1 MKVEILSTG
10 TELLRGRNVDTNA
23 AWMAVELEKA
33 GLEVIYHQ
41 TVDDHFGR
49 LVDALK
55 LAMARADVILLT
67 GGLGPTEDD
76 YTRAIAAEAF
86 HRPLVFRKDLWGK
99 IRERFRRYKIK
110 MAAINRRQAY
120 APGGA
125 SILPNPHGSA
135 PGFALRQDGVFFAA
149 MPGPPRELYPM
160 FRDHVLPRIRR
171 RADFEIW
178 EGKSFGVP
186 EGTVDEIVRRV
197 VGARASYGLTVRGGQ
212 VSISIRAE
220 GARRKKTLADL
231 SRRVR
236 AALGEAFYE
245 GELHE
250 TVARRLIESG
260 TTVAVAESCTG
271 GLISHRLTEVPG
283 VSAVLLEAAV
293 TYSNASKVRRLG
305 VPEELIRRHGAVS
318 EEVARAMAEG
328 IARTSGAALGVAV
341 TGIAGPDGGTAE
353 KPVGLCYM
361 AVNGWVERRVFS
373 GERAFVKER
382 AAGTALN
389 MVRLALIRGEGHARE
404 KVGVRAVRPRR
415 QRPSGART

>member
-1 MKVEILSTG
+1 MRVEILSTG
-10 TELLRGRNVDTNA
+10 SELLRGRNVDTNA
-23 AWMAVELEKA
+23 AWMARELEKA
-33 GLEVIYHQ
+33 GLEVLHHQ

-55 LAMARADVILLT
+55 LALARSDVVLLT

-76 YTRAIAAEAF
+76 YTRAVAAEAF
-86 HRPLVFRKDLWGK
+86 HRPLVFRDDLWAK
-99 IRERFRRYKIK
+99 IRDRFRRYRIR
-110 MAAINRRQAY
+110 MAAINRRQAF
-120 APGGA
+120 APEGA
-125 SILPNPHGSA
+125 SVLPNPFGSA
-135 PGFALRQDGVFFAA
+135 PGFAIRQDGVFFAA

-160 FRDHVLPRIRR
+160 FLRHVLPRIRR
-171 RADFEIW
+171 RADFELW

-197 VGARASYGLTVRGGQ
+197 VGAKATYGLTVRGGQ
-212 VSISIRAE
+212 VTISIRAE

-250 TVARRLIESG
+250 TVARRLMETG
-260 TTVAVAESCTG
+260 TTIAVAESCTG
-271 GLISHRLTEVPG
+271 GLITHRLTEVPG
-283 VSAVLLEAAV
+283 VSAVLLEAVVA
-293 TYSNASKVRRLG
+293 YSNASKGRRLG

-328 IARTSGAALGVAV
+328 VARTSGAALGVAV
-341 TGIAGPDGGTAE
+341 TGIAGPGGGTAE
-353 KPVGLCYM
+353 KPVGLCYL

-373 GERAFVKER
+373 GERSHVKER
-382 AAGTALN
+382 AAGSALN
-389 MVRLALIRGEGHARE
+389 MVRLALLRGEGHARE
-404 KVGVRAVRPRR
+404 KVGFRPGGPRR
-415 QRPSGART
+415 KLAAGPRA